1 MEKEIPQ
8 NESIWRVV
16 IVVLAVIALSV
27 VIYVERDWIRS
38 LGVLGY
44 PGIFL
49 VGLIA
54 SAAMFAP
61 MPGLLVLAAASSVL
75 NPFWAG
81 LLFAM
86 GAAIGELSGYFA
98 GIAGRGVIK
107 RSKWYDRMEIYMKKY
122 GGITILVLGFI
133 PNILIDMAGMV
144 AGALK
149 MPWYTFLF
157 WCFLGKLP
165 KCLLIAYGGLALFNY
180 FQ

>member
-1 MEKEIPQ
+1 MI
-8 NESIWRVV
+8 
-16 IVVLAVIALSV
+16 IVLVVIALSV
-27 VIYVERDWIRS
+27 LIFVERDWIRS

-49 VGLIA
+49 LGLIT

-61 MPGLLVLAAASSVL
+61 MPGLLVLGAAASVL
-75 NPFWAG
+75 DPFWAA
-81 LLFAM
+81 LLFAI

-98 GIAGRGVIK
+98 GIAGRGVMK
-107 RSKWYDRMEIYMKKY
+107 RSKWYERMEIWMKKY

-133 PNILIDMAGMV
+133 PNVLIDVAGMV

-157 WCFLGKLP
+157 WCFLEKLP
-165 KCLLIAYGGLALFNY
+165 KCFSRSLTGDCALFY
-180 FQ
+180 LFPVLARSFHRSR

>member
-1 MEKEIPQ
+1 MENEIPRKD
-8 NESIWRVV
+8 NLWAPV

-27 VIYVERDWIRS
+27 LIFVERDWIRS

-49 VGLIA
+49 VGLIT

-61 MPGLLVLAAASSVL
+61 MPGLLVLGAASAVL
-75 NPFWAG
+75 NPFWAA

-98 GIAGRGVIK
+98 GAAGRGVVK
-107 RSKWYDRMEIYMKKY
+107 RSKWYDRMEGWMKKY
-122 GGITILVLGFI
+122 GGVTILVLGFV
-133 PNILIDMAGMV
+133 PNVLIDVAGMV

-149 MPWYTFLF
+149 MPWYIFLF

-165 KCLLIAYGGLALFNY
+165 KCLLITYGGLALFNH

>member
-1 MEKEIPQ
+1 MENEIPQ
-8 NESIWRVV
+8 KDNLWAPV
-16 IVVLAVIALSV
+16 IVVLAVTALSV
-27 VIYVERDWIRS
+27 LIFIERDWIRS

-49 VGLIA
+49 VGLIT

-61 MPGLLVLAAASSVL
+61 MPGLLVLGAASAVL

-98 GIAGRGVIK
+98 GSAGRGVVK
-107 RSKWYDRMEIYMKKY
+107 RSKWYDRMERWMKKY
-122 GGITILVLGFI
+122 GGVTILVLGFV
-133 PNILIDMAGMV
+133 PNVLIDVAGMV

-149 MPWYTFLF
+149 MPWTTFLF

-165 KCLLIAYGGLALFNY
+165 KCLLITYGGLALFNH